1 MQTTAA
7 LRLGRSSISRA
18 RAGHL
23 STRLSAPSV
32 VGLSSA
38 PGWIEPCPPAASRH
52 GSHATMPLRQFG
64 SKPADSRPVH
74 ATPHYM
80 DYDTLVDMHL
90 VTRQSFGNRP
100 LFGTKLGGKDSAPF
114 RWMTYKDFGKRVDE
128 CRAALDGLGITRG
141 DKVGIVSNNRE
152 EWAVCAYAT
161 YSLGAVF
168 VPMYEEQRPEDWRY
182 ILQDSGAKCLFVAT
196 KEVYRE
202 TYHFAGVQ
210 GNVQHVFCFEEPE
223 GKPGSFKSL
232 LNANKGKR
240 VPAYLPHPEELATL
254 IYTSGTTGKPKG
266 VMLSHGNIISNIV
279 GLRAIL
285 PDDLVSCHDRSLS
298 FLPWAHCYGQTA
310 ELHALM
316 AHGASMGISR
326 GVTTLLDE
334 LAEVKPTLLY
344 AVPQLFKRV
353 CDAIHAKV
361 RTSPE
366 APISISIVPFAV
378 LSAIRERFGGNLKVS
393 FVGGAATSMEV
404 LNFFENINIKIL
416 EGYGL
421 TETSPL
427 VTVNT
432 PEQKFRR
439 LGTTGRCLEDVQI
452 KIFMGDEEMPEGAE
466 GEVCV
471 TGPNVMQGYNNL
483 PEASAE
489 VFFDFDGRRYF
500 RTGDLGCM
508 EDGTYLRITG
518 RIKEQYK
525 LENGKYVVPGPIEAA
540 MTSSTYITQALVFGD
555 NRPFNVALVFPDW
568 DLVRS
573 WAESK
578 AGATP
583 GMSHE
588 HLASLEGVRNLISGE
603 IAISL
608 DGFKKYEVPRSFE
621 LLDEGFTKEN
631 EMLTQKMSTK
641 RHVVIKHYHDTLL
654 HLYGD
659 RQTQHAQAA

>member
-1 MQTTAA
+1 
-7 LRLGRSSISRA
+7 
-18 RAGHL
+18 
-23 STRLSAPSV
+23 
-32 VGLSSA
+32 
-38 PGWIEPCPPAASRH
+38 
-52 GSHATMPLRQFG
+52 
-64 SKPADSRPVH
+64 
-74 ATPHYM
+74 M

-100 LFGTKLGGKDSAPF
+100 LFGTKPGGQGSAPF
-114 RWMTYKDFGKRVDE
+114 EWMTYKDFGKRVDQ
-128 CRAALDGLGITRG
+128 CRAALDGLGIARG
-141 DKVGIVSNNRE
+141 DKVGIISNNRQ

-210 GNVQHVFCFEEPE
+210 GNVQNVFCFEEPE
-223 GKPGSFKSL
+223 GKPGSYEGL
-232 LNANKGKR
+232 LKVNKGKR

-266 VMLSHGNIISNIV
+266 VMLSHGNIVSNIV

-285 PDDLVSCHDRSLS
+285 PEDLVSCHDRSLS

-334 LAEVKPTLLY
+334 LAEIKPTLLY

-361 RTSPE
+361 ADSSTTKQYLFKRSLQVAHRRRKLLE
-366 APISISIVPFAV
+366 EGKAV
-378 LSAIRERFGGNLKVS
+378 GPALELQYRLLDKAILQTIRDRFGGKLKVS

-404 LNFFENINIKIL
+404 LNFFENIDIKIL

-439 LGTTGRCLEDVQI
+439 LGTTGRCLEDVTI
-452 KIFMGDEEMPEGAE
+452 KIFMGEEEMPGGKE

-471 TGPNVMQGYNNL
+471 SGPNVMQGYNNL

-489 VFFDFDGRRYF
+489 VFFDFDGQRYF

-568 DLVRS
+568 GLVRS

-578 AGATP
+578 GGATP

-588 HLASLEGVRNLISGE
+588 DLATLESVRNLISGE
-603 IAISL
+603 IALSL
-608 DGFKKYEVPRSFE
+608 EGFKKYEIPRSFE
-621 LLDEGFTKEN
+621 LLEEGFTKEN